1 MKKLEQR
8 TLQELSMTIKE
19 LSKVNNEIDKLSQ
32 HRTYL
37 QLKIKKV
44 KNRLNEQER

>member
-1 MKKLEQR
+1 MNEKLEQT

-32 HRTYL
+32 NRTYL
-37 QLKIKKV
+37 QLKIKKI
-44 KNRLNEQER
+44 KNRLNE